1 VKTANHWNGAIY
13 TDEFAG
19 INPNLSVF
27 LFVQQLLATDED
39 CKDGLVTLSS
49 DLSTNAK
56 RASGRSFATI
66 IGATIHEN
74 GFPVHQLLVSGCCS
88 GCGCP

>member
-19 INPNLSVF
+19 INPNLTVF
-27 LFVQQLLATDED
+27 LFVQQLLAKDVD

-49 DLSTNAK
+49 DLSTNAE
-56 RASGRSFATI
+56 RANRPAFCNTDRSD
-66 IGATIHEN
+66 H
-74 GFPVHQLLVSGCCS
+74 P
-88 GCGCP
+88 